1 MSRFLFIV
9 ISIGYNFFEFIFTKN
24 NFWIFR
30 YPFIDGL
37 LYVDREL
44 LAWNNVHP
52 NQSTIKG

>member
-44 LAWNNVHP
+44 LRP
-52 NQSTIKG
+52 